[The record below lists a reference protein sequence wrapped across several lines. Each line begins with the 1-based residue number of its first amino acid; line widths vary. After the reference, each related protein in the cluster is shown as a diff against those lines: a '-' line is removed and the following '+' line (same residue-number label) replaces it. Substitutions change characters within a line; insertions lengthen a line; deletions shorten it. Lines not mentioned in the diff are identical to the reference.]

1 MKNDERRF
9 MRLFVFFDLPTNTK
23 KQRREATKFRN
34 KLIGNGFMMLQFS
47 VYVRL
52 CKGQDIVD
60 KNINYLMCELPSDGN
75 IRVMQVTENQY
86 ERMILLLGEKRE
98 IEKKTTIKQ
107 LLLF

>member
-1 MKNDERRF
+1 MQEDIRRF

-23 KQRREATKFRN
+23 RQRREATKFRN
-34 KLIGNGFMMLQFS
+34 NLIKYGFMMLQFS

-60 KNINYLMCELPSDGN
+60 KNINYLMREIPQNGN
-75 IRVMQVTENQY
+75 IRIMQVTEKQY
-86 ERMILLLGEKRE
+86 ERIILLLGEEKE
-98 IEKKTTIKQ
+98 IEKKTTTKQ

>member
-1 MKNDERRF
+1 

-23 KQRREATKFRN
+23 RQRREATKFRN
-34 KLIGNGFMMLQFS
+34 NLIKYGFMMLQFS

-60 KNINYLMCELPSDGN
+60 KNINYLMREIPQNGN
-75 IRVMQVTENQY
+75 IRIMQVTEKQY
-86 ERMILLLGEKRE
+86 ERIILLLGEEKE
-98 IEKKTTIKQ
+98 IEKKTTTKQ